1 MAEHDHS
8 YKLLFSH
15 PEMVRDLLDGFVRE
29 DWLAQIDYASL
40 EKVSCQYVTDDLR
53 ERADDIVWRVRW
65 GEGGSSIYLLLEFQ
79 STIDVSMAL
88 RILTYVGLLYQDL
101 IKAAHYPSEGPLP
114 AVLPIVL
121 YNGSTRWHAAEDLSS
136 LIQSDPHA
144 LTPYQPRVRYL
155 LLDERHY
162 PDSEMPQRRNLVAAV
177 FRLENSRTHAD
188 VDAVVGQL
196 MEWLSSA
203 EHQSLR
209 RAFGVWIGKVILAR
223 FPGMEMSTM
232 DELQEIRAEIA
243 ERYRVWG
250 EQIKHEGH
258 QQGEAQVLLVLLRKR
273 FGALPEAVT
282 IRVKNAPVDQ
292 VESWAEELLDAA
304 SLDAL
309 FGGAL

>member
-1 MAEHDHS
+1 
-8 YKLLFSH
+8 
-15 PEMVRDLLDGFVRE
+15 MVRDLLDGFVRE
-29 DWLAQIDYASL
+29 DWLAQLDYASL
-40 EKVSCQYVTDDLR
+40 ERVSCHYVTDDLR
-53 ERADDIVWRVRW
+53 ARADDVVWRVRW
-65 GEGGSSIYLLLEFQ
+65 GERGIYIYLLLEFQ
-79 STIDVSMAL
+79 STIDPSMAL

-101 IKAAHYPSEGPLP
+101 IKAGRYPGEGPLP

-121 YNGSTRWHAAEDLSS
+121 YNGSTRWHAAEDLNS

-144 LTPYQPRVRYL
+144 LTSYQPRVRYL

-162 PDSEMPQRRNLVAAV
+162 SDSKIPQRRNLVAAV

-188 VDAVVGQL
+188 LDAVLGPL

-203 EHQSLR
+203 EHQSVR

-223 FPGMEMSTM
+223 FPGMEMRKM

-250 EQIKHEGH
+250 EQIKREGAA
-258 QQGEAQVLLVLLRKR
+258 QGEAHLLLRQLRRR
-273 FGALPEAVT
+273 FGELPEAVT
-282 IRVKNAPVDQ
+282 ARVKSAPVDQ

-309 FGGAL
+309 FREAL